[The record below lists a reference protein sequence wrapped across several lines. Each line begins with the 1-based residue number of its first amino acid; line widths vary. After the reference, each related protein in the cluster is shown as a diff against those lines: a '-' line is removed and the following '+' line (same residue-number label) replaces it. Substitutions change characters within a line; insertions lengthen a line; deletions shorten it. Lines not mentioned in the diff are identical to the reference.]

1 MDKLVVLGPILLL
14 RAKHRAKE
22 LGRNLV
28 VELWIY
34 PDGSHVLEI
43 STKCEPR
50 EAFHVSAEFRSFLAE
65 RGIDARSEQDSKT
78 RIALQYFKERLDAGL
93 PL

>member
-1 MDKLVVLGPILLL
+1 MI
-14 RAKHRAKE
+14 
-22 LGRNLV
+22 
-28 VELWIY
+28 
-34 PDGSHVLEI
+34 EI

-65 RGIDARSEQDSKT
+65 RGIDAGSEQDSKT
-78 RIALQYFKERLDAGL
+78 RIALQYFKKRLDAGL